1 MAIFSN
7 LSNPV
12 SVECDDKSS
21 GRAKTSLIF
30 RYFNDEITSSNVS
43 HRMLDDRETALEIAF
58 EM

>member
-12 SVECDDKSS
+12 SVECDNKSS
-21 GRAKTSLIF
+21 GQAKTSLIF
-30 RYFNDEITSSNVS
+30 RYLNDKITSSNVS
-43 HRMLDDRETALEIAF
+43 YRMLDDRETAMKIAF